1 MATKLLIDSLKF
13 GYPAVSVVLGITGT
27 LANAASLTYFIKKQE
42 KGIGDKLL
50 MLLNSIDLLLCIT
63 ATTVTCFML
72 TLILKDVDQ
81 PDIYYNDN
89 NLEYM
94 SIAESYTL
102 YLLCGIYIL
111 LLDGTAFVT
120 CLLSVTRGICIAFP
134 FYQIKGKLL
143 VKVGIVVF
151 VMMVLSGI
159 GSINS
164 INRVMISRIVISSLM
179 ILVVVSA
186 TVVAVYKLTR
196 EDLQGA
202 AGMMVTNNRKATWT
216 VVILSTLFFVF
227 NSILLGATVVLFDYF
242 TALIMLLDTMGN
254 TQNYTEH
261 DIEHYTAVIAKSE
274 FTIVFAYFGLFLAI
288 PFNSAMNPIVY
299 LVRKSDMRQFF
310 SERLPKLPNVM
321 Q

>member
-1 MATKLLIDSLKF
+1 MATKILTDSLKF

-27 LANAASLTYFIKKQE
+27 LANAASLTYFIKKEE

-63 ATTVTCFML
+63 ATIVTCL
-72 TLILKDVDQ
+72 ISTLFILENVGESLI
-81 PDIYYNDN
+81 IYV
-89 NLEYM
+89 
-94 SIAESYTL
+94 TL
-102 YLLCGIYIL
+102 LLCTMIYLLL
-111 LLDGTAFVT
+111 VDGTAFVT
-120 CLLSVTRGICIAFP
+120 CLLSVARSISIAFP

-151 VMMVLSGI
+151 VMMMLIGI

-202 AGMMVTNNRKATWT
+202 AGRVDTNNRKATWT

-227 NSILLGATVVLFDYF
+227 NSILLGATVVYF
-242 TALIMLLDTMGN
+242 LAMYYMN
-254 TQNYTEH
+254 M
-261 DIEHYTAVIAKSE
+261 SE
-274 FTIVFAYFGLFLAI
+274 VSFAYFYFGLLTLHF
-288 PFNSAMNPIVY
+288 
-299 LVRKSDMRQFF
+299 
-310 SERLPKLPNVM
+310 
-321 Q
+321 